1 VNRGFGEW
9 LEEEHPSS
17 FLSVA
22 PRAIFFRHLASA
34 FPEMLD
40 ILVNT
45 DEAAVERIARIKQAL
60 RILCL
65 ELETADV
72 GEAPVHAMVHGWH
85 LPPLLECLAFGED
98 DSERMDLG
106 SLLDLLKPQ
115 RVQTRTTSDYAPDQ
129 PAPAAPW
136 WRAFSPIRTTR
147 RSDASVMTDVE
158 TSVTAFEGWH
168 DRDAAMRASP
178 TAHELFRSPP
188 AGGPLGY
195 LPAYTQS
202 PPGRPSDSM
211 SSRLGTPLSPA
222 DSELFEQEKARWMN
236 RYNELT
242 VILTQAAEL
251 THQMGQ
257 AALEIAAS
265 PPDLRRPC
273 RAISEHSHYASPSL
287 SLLQQDAGGRLSA
300 PISPVVTFRPSAMQK
315 PQLRT
320 HAVDP
325 NPPFTPEDP
334 RSIAPAR
341 IFYSAGEL

>member
-1 VNRGFGEW
+1 
-9 LEEEHPSS
+9 
-17 FLSVA
+17 
-22 PRAIFFRHLASA
+22 
-34 FPEMLD
+34 MLD

-72 GEAPVHAMVHGWH
+72 GEAPVHAMVHEWH

-106 SLLDLLKPQ
+106 RLLDLLKPHRAQ
-115 RVQTRTTSDYAPDQ
+115 MRTTSDYAPDQ

-136 WRAFSPIRTTR
+136 WRAFLPIHTAR
-147 RSDASVMTDVE
+147 RSDASVMTDIE
-158 TSVTAFEGWH
+158 TSVTAFEGGH

-178 TAHELFRSPP
+178 TAHELFRYS
-188 AGGPLGY
+188 GPLDY
-195 LPAYTQS
+195 LPAYTPS
-202 PPGRPSDSM
+202 PPGWPSDLT
-211 SSRLGTPLSPA
+211 SSRLGIPLSPA

-273 RAISEHSHYASPSL
+273 RAIGGLIPGTGSQHQPHYASPSL
-287 SLLQQDAGGRLSA
+287 SLLQQAAHERSSA
-300 PISPVVTFRPSAMQK
+300 PISTVVTFRPSAMQK

-325 NPPFTPEDP
+325 SPPFAPEDP

-341 IFYSAGEL
+341 IFYSAIEL